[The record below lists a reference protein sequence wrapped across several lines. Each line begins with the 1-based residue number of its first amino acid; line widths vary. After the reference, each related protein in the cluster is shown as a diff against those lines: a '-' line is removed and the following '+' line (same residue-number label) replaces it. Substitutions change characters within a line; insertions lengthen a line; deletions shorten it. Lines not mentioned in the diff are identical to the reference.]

1 MKNSRVTI
9 RYAKA
14 LLGLALEEKEEKR
27 VYNDM
32 LLIKRTCVE
41 NKDFV
46 LLLKSPIIK
55 TDQKLKILEKIFS
68 DNISR
73 LSKLFV
79 NIIAAKKRESLLK
92 EIAIKFVE
100 LYKKHNNIEIASIT
114 TVNTLDESLREKVL
128 QAIKKESKKEIE
140 LNEVVNEK
148 IIGGAIIRIG
158 DKQLDA
164 SVSNALNKLKNKFN
178 KNLYIQDY

>member
-79 NIIAAKKRESLLK
+79 NIIAAKKENHR
-92 EIAIKFVE
+92 
-100 LYKKHNNIEIASIT
+100 
-114 TVNTLDESLREKVL
+114 
-128 QAIKKESKKEIE
+128 
-140 LNEVVNEK
+140 
-148 IIGGAIIRIG
+148 
-158 DKQLDA
+158 
-164 SVSNALNKLKNKFN
+164 
-178 KNLYIQDY
+178 